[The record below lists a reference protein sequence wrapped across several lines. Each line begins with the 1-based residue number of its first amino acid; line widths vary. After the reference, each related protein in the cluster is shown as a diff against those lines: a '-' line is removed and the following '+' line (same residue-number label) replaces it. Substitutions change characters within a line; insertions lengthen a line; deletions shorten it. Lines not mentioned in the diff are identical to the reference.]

1 MKFDAVAQPPS
12 QERVDRIRRT
22 WLLPEGAPLIVGG
35 STHEGEERALLQ
47 SFSRILVEQPDTWL
61 LLAPRHPERFN
72 EVESLI
78 RAQGFNA
85 LRRSRCAEVSRPPDP
100 RTVLLLDTI
109 GELAQVYALSAV
121 SFVGG
126 SLANIGGHNIIEP
139 ASAGKPVLFGPHMHH
154 FQNIQDAFLSERAAI
169 RVASEE
175 DLCRQMCHLLK
186 NPPEAEAV
194 GKAAA
199 RVVKN
204 NKGATAR
211 YFDLIKDFLRDG

>member
-1 MKFDAVAQPPS
+1 MW
-12 QERVDRIRRT
+12 R
-22 WLLPEGAPLIVGG
+22 LPQDAPLIVGG

-47 SFSRILVEQPDTWL
+47 SFSRILAEKPDTWL

-78 RAQGFNA
+78 RVQGFQT
-85 LRRSRCAEVSRPPDP
+85 LRRSKCSETSRPPDP

-109 GELAQVYALSAV
+109 GELAQVYALSTI

-139 ASAGKPVLFGPHMHH
+139 ASAGKPVLFGPYMHH
-154 FQNIQDAFLSERAAI
+154 FRDIQDAFLSERAAI
-169 RVASEE
+169 RVNSGEE
-175 DLCRQMCHLLK
+175 LCQQMGRLLK
-186 NPPEAEAV
+186 KPADAAAF

-199 RVVKN
+199 QVVNN